1 MRAGC
6 GADDT
11 AGMPGRDNRYE
22 YRQVLKNGVFSDS
35 GNRTWLYGRSNIQ
48 PYALDFR
55 YGCSVRRYRQIGLN
69 CVLQMDGG
77 RGSGR
82 GHDNGEMNR

>member
-35 GNRTWLYGRSNIQ
+35 GISGRT
-48 PYALDFR
+48 
-55 YGCSVRRYRQIGLN
+55 SVREQDLALRA
-69 CVLQMDGG
+69 
-77 RGSGR
+77 
-82 GHDNGEMNR
+82 